1 MAADDRLSTT
11 DVSSRWRDGA
21 QLALASSAV
30 RTAAH
35 NLSLLLSCC

>member
-21 QLALASSAV
+21 Q
-30 RTAAH
+30 TAAH